1 MSPDYR
7 GRIFVNVS
15 GSQLLQDCNASC
27 NKKLGMRLAATR
39 GPKVTVQRH
48 AKFTFLRWNAMF
60 LTGYAVAHA
69 ILVAIA
75 SLALNH
81 RLGARIWVV
90 LYLPL
95 IWCGSVESVLVYWAR
110 QSYDRPKA
118 GAIRLALGILGFLNL
133 YLGALLFG
141 AVKLGFLSGGDAL
154 NSYAPYILPVS
165 ILASVGVYLAAR
177 ESLESSQSE

>member
-1 MSPDYR
+1 M
-7 GRIFVNVS
+7 
-15 GSQLLQDCNASC
+15 
-27 NKKLGMRLAATR
+27 
-39 GPKVTVQRH
+39 TVQRH

-60 LTGYAVAHA
+60 LTAYAVAHA
-69 ILVAIA
+69 ILVAIASLA

-95 IWCGSVESVLVYWAR
+95 MWCGFVASVLVYWAR
-110 QSYDRPKA
+110 QSYDRPKP
-118 GAIRLALGILGFLNL
+118 GAIRLTLGILGFLNM

-141 AVKLGFLSGGDAL
+141 AVKLGFLSGSDAL
-154 NSYAPYILPVS
+154 NNHAPYILPVS

-177 ESLESSQSE
+177 KSLERSQSE